1 MQVVKLVAQDGT
13 EFEIDK
19 DGACWSET
27 IKAMLDEDWS
37 PEDAIPLDI
46 ESSVLARIIEFFTYR
61 QSLATIQ
68 LCKQQQ
74 LDRNS
79 WNTEF
84 MRVDDEVIFKLIDA
98 ARYLQI
104 DSLVELA
111 CEKIA
116 EDIKAC
122 NTPEE
127 LRERF
132 DIKNDFT
139 REEEAEVRRQNE
151 WCRKSGSDGRAVING
166 VGDSSAD
173 GRVDD
178 GDGSADRGGGGVEA
192 GGEGREMTEETLAA
206 VDAARAQ
213 PDFDEKVVVFCSA
226 CVHKAHSSIHRM
238 HVHPNRTRARMCD

>member
-1 MQVVKLVAQDGT
+1 MLVRLVARDGG
-13 EFEIDK
+13 EFEVDK
-19 DGACWSET
+19 DGACFSET

-37 PEDAIPLDI
+37 PEDAIPLAI
-46 ESSVLARIIEFFTYR
+46 ESSVLARIIEFFTYH
-61 QSLATIQ
+61 QPLATIQ
-68 LCKQQQ
+68 LCEQQR

-84 MRVDDEVIFKLIDA
+84 MRVDDEVLFKLIDA

-127 LRERF
+127 IRERF

-151 WCRKSGSDGRAVING
+151 WCRKSGSDGRAVIYG
-166 VGDSSAD
+166 VGGSSTD
-173 GRVDD
+173 ERVDD
-178 GDGSADRGGGGVEA
+178 GDGSADRGGGGVET
-192 GGEGREMTEETLAA
+192 GGEGREMTEHTLAA

-213 PDFDEKVVVFCSA
+213 PDFDEKVVVFCSD
-226 CVHKAHSSIHRM
+226 CVHEAHSSIHRT
-238 HVHPNRTRARMCD
+238 HSHPTRTRARTCD